1 MIILAFDTCLAACS
15 AAVIE
20 RSIGGEARVL
30 AHRLLPMATGHAE
43 ALMPM
48 VADVLADARVA
59 VSDCDAIG
67 VSVGPGTFTGVRVG
81 VAAARGLALAS
92 GKPVL
97 TTTSLALIAAEAGPG
112 DSLIAVA
119 ADARNGQVHFLQFAA
134 DGVTASG
141 QPQLLTIAEAG
152 GHIGDTPVRLRGS
165 AAITLAAALDPRRV
179 VDACAAEPDA
189 AAFAHVGLTPA
200 DPPLPLYLREPDA
213 KPQIGKSLPRAAP

>member
-119 ADARNGQVHFLQFAA
+119 ADARNGQVYFLLVEA
-134 DGVTASG
+134 DGVTPLG
-141 QPQLLTIAEAG
+141 QPRLVTLGEAAANIVSG
-152 GHIGDTPVRLRGS
+152 PVRLRGS
-165 AAITLAAALDPRRV
+165 GANSVASVLDPRLV
-179 VDACAAEPDA
+179 VDAGAAEPDA
-189 AAFAHVGLTPA
+189 TAFTHVVLTPA